1 MKRFICSLCHKGI
14 LGGMLYLDKESVV
27 YRTNKLTVNEKYR
40 NLVLP
45 LENIEKVT
53 WKWIIVPIATFFMK
67 DGEVY
72 KMIIFNKGRF
82 QKYYQEYSGNE

>member
-45 LENIEKVT
+45 RKDIAKIT

>member
-45 LENIEKVT
+45 RKDIAKIT
-53 WKWIIVPIATFFMK
+53 WKWIIATFRLK
-67 DGEVY
+67 DGEAY
-72 KMIIFNKGRF
+72 KIMIFNKGRF
-82 QKYYQEYSGNE
+82 QKCYEEYCGNE